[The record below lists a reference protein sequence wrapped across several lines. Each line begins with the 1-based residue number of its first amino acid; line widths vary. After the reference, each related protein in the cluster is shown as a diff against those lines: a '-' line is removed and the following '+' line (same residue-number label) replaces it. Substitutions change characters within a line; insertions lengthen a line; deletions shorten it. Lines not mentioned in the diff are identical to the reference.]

1 MHFKLFKTPLLK
13 KNIKGLKNFSGR
25 NSFGRITIRHRGSG
39 HKRKLRILNFNRN
52 FNSRG
57 LLISLEYDPNRNT
70 YISCIYDLKKKTYFY
85 ILSPKNSRI
94 GDIVQ
99 SGSYAELKLGNN
111 LKLSKIPVGSY
122 MHNVSIKQYGKG
134 IISRSAGTFA
144 VLIKK
149 VNKHARL
156 KMSSGKHKFVSID
169 CTATLGVVAN
179 EQYFLTNLSKAGRAR
194 WLNKRPKVRGV
205 AMNPVDHPHGGG
217 EGKKSGGKV
226 LMTPWGKPT
235 KNKKTSKKVLNHDH
249 FKI

>member
-1 MHFKLFKTPLLK
+1 M
-13 KNIKGLKNFSGR
+13 
-25 NSFGRITIRHRGSG
+25 
-39 HKRKLRILNFNRN
+39 
-52 FNSRG
+52 
-57 LLISLEYDPNRNT
+57 
-70 YISCIYDLKKKTYFY
+70 
-85 ILSPKNSRI
+85 SPKNSRI

-122 MHNVSIKQYGKG
+122 MHNVSIKQHGKG

-144 VLIKK
+144 VLIEK
-149 VNKHARL
+149 VDKQARL
-156 KMSSGKHKFVSID
+156 KLSSGKHKFVSID

-179 EQYFLTNLSKAGRAR
+179 EQYFLINLGKAGRAR

-235 KNKKTSKKVLNHDH
+235 KNKKTSKKV
-249 FKI
+249 